1 MLCFLEISSALFLFE
16 YDIETFYTIIHANR
30 ERFIKGVAH
39 DFNDRNWAVIRKSGG
54 PNFGL
59 QKSRKKKSCNLL
71 NRTAQFHQLRL
82 KFDES
87 IKAAD
92 GIQKIKL
99 SKRWGT
105 FANEGLKYL
114 FREETVFKYRRLQA
128 SCLKQSFHEIENCL
142 KVRKNLFKI

>member
-1 MLCFLEISSALFLFE
+1 MILTTKIGRSLGNLVVE
-16 YDIETFYTIIHANR
+16 N
-30 ERFIKGVAH
+30 
-39 DFNDRNWAVIRKSGG
+39 
-54 PNFGL
+54 
-59 QKSRKKKSCNLL
+59 SRKAEPSSNLL
-71 NRTAQFHQLRL
+71 NRTAQFHHLRL

-92 GIQKIKL
+92 GIQNIKV

-114 FREETVFKYRRLQA
+114 FREETILKYRRLQE
-128 SCLKQSFHEIENCL
+128 SCLQQSFHEIENCL